1 MTRALRFDDVADL
14 IEGLEREIGLRFA
27 DAVEALF
34 GSELIKAATTPDV
47 APLFG
52 SRPPQDSDDR
62 PRHERDY
69 GDQNQKLDR
78 TDSWHGQSMAEPHK
92 GT

>member
-1 MTRALRFDDVADL
+1 M
-14 IEGLEREIGLRFA
+14 GRFA

-62 PRHERDY
+62 PRDERDY

-78 TDSWHGQSMAEPHK
+78 TDSWHGQSMAEPRK
-92 GT
+92 WT